1 MLDYSIEDLLSEEKC
16 YEHLL
21 DLLHNN
27 ELVCPKCGS
36 CHYGVQNKA
45 RCPIMKYKCKDENCG
60 RIFNI
65 FTNTAFQGT
74 HFSCSK
80 IVLILRGFFQG
91 ESTARL
97 SRELKIDRGNL
108 LDIRH
113 KLQNNAL
120 LNRPKDALPDVET
133 ETDELFQ
140 NAGEKSDPHLDPED
154 PPRRRA
160 NKKRGME
167 LTTTTVLLL

>member
-1 MLDYSIEDLLSEEKC
+1 MLDYPIEDLLSEEKC
-16 YEHLL
+16 HEHLL
-21 DLLHNN
+21 DLFHNG
-27 ELVCPKCGS
+27 ELVCAQCGS
-36 CHYGVQNKA
+36 CHYGVHGKA
-45 RCPIMKYKCKDENCG
+45 RSPIIKCKVKDCG
-60 RIFNI
+60 RIFNL

-74 HFSCSK
+74 HFSCCK

-91 ESTARL
+91 ETTARL
-97 SRELKIDRGNL
+97 SRELGIDRGNL

-113 KLQNNAL
+113 KLQKNAL
-120 LNRPKDALPDVET
+120 LNRPKEPLPDAET

-167 LTTTTVLLL
+167 RTKMIALLS